1 MFDAMEYVAMK
12 SNKIL
17 SSIVTELFL
26 RGRKLDILL
35 VSISQPYFKVSETT
49 RLNVTHYFIMKIPNK
64 RQLQQTAPNN
74 LSDIDCKYFRK
85 LYKEYPKVPY
95 SFLVIDTTFLSDN
108 LLQYRKNLL

>member
-1 MFDAMEYVAMK
+1 M
-12 SNKIL
+12 
-17 SSIVTELFL
+17 
-26 RGRKLDILL
+26 
-35 VSISQPYFKVSETT
+35 PETT
-49 RLNVTHYFIMKIPNK
+49 RPNVTHYIIMKIPNK